1 MPPTPDFEEWFQAVT
16 GNRNKPFPYQR
27 QFAESGDLPQIV
39 DVPTG

>member
-1 MPPTPDFEEWFQAVT
+1 MPPTPDFEEWFKAAT
-16 GNRNKPFPYQR
+16 GNKPFPFQQ